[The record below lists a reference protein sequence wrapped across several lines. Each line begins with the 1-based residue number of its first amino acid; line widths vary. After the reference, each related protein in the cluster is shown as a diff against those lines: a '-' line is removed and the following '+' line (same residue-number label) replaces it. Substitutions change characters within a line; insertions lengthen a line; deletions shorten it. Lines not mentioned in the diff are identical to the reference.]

1 MSPTPATLALTD
13 ALTSP
18 AFKQRWGEDAIARF
32 QQDLQQDRY
41 FIKFDQT
48 FIDDMRK
55 EQHRI
60 QHSDAQ
66 PMTADDFT
74 LPAQAWQPASESQ
87 R

>member
-1 MSPTPATLALTD
+1 MSPTPAPLALTD

-41 FIKFDQT
+41 FIKFDQN
-48 FIDDMRK
+48 FIDDIRK

-60 QHSDAQ
+60 QHSGAQ
-66 PMTADDFT
+66 PMAPGDFT
-74 LPAQAWQPASESQ
+74 LPAQAWQPANESL